1 MTDSEKIAEWEKHYS
16 LLQTNESKIA
26 LFGYLKAQGD
36 KVSLEVCRKLMERWL
51 SEK

>member
-1 MTDSEKIAEWEKHYS
+1 MTDSEKIAEAERHYS
-16 LLQTNESKIA
+16 YLQTNETKWEF
-26 LFGYLKAQGD
+26 FGYLKAQGD